1 MQLIGSVE
9 ISKNTKKGK
18 MILALPFWGNSD
30 FFVAPGEKSG
40 ENYPSFL
47 IWNKKIKIG
56 ALWKS
61 EYTKEGE
68 TKKYLSGNVFCP
80 FLESK
85 KMKLVIFEDKIQKE
99 DLYCGSVFWSFEDKK
114 PMDSTPEEPE
124 TMTSEHDEI
133 F

>member
-1 MQLIGSVE
+1 MQLIGSIE
-9 ISKNTKKGK
+9 IAKNTRKGK

-30 FFVAPGEKSG
+30 FFIAPSDKTGD
-40 ENYPSFL
+40 NYPTFL

-68 TKKYLSGNVFCP
+68 TKKYFSGNIFCP

-85 KMKLVIFEDKIQKE
+85 KMKIVVFEDREQKE
-99 DLYCGSVFWSFEDKK
+99 DLYSGSVFWSFEDKK
-114 PMDSTPEEPE
+114 EVDNTQKEQE
-124 TMTSEHDEI
+124 TIFDANEEI